1 MKLNNKFLN
10 LLFYTLIVFGLFTFV
25 INSGLDIELKIYNYY
40 YFIAA
45 IFLKIINFFIFN
57 QVHYHIFN
65 IFSLKIGISENF
77 DLTYKGYIGNFFGF
91 GKSGTGYKAIFLKN
105 KYQFSYIKFLSF
117 YILLQTV
124 TIISTAFFCL
134 LILFLSSDY
143 QINENTNL
151 ILVLISIIIFS
162 IASNL
167 IYKIFT
173 NIRFLSKNKY
183 LQNLVHT
190 YEEIALISDKFSF
203 KDKNFIKVIFYQIFI
218 QLNLFAQIL
227 MLSQSLNIDL
237 KILSN
242 FVYNIISQLST
253 FVSITPNSI
262 GLKEF
267 ILVIS
272 DQFIGLTNSQI
283 LNIAILDRLSDFIS
297 LAVFSLIFYFV
308 KTLFMNKGDEVED

>member
-1 MKLNNKFLN
+1 M
-10 LLFYTLIVFGLFTFV
+10 
-25 INSGLDIELKIYNYY
+25 
-40 YFIAA
+40 
-45 IFLKIINFFIFN
+45 
-57 QVHYHIFN
+57 
-65 IFSLKIGISENF
+65 
-77 DLTYKGYIGNFFGF
+77 
-91 GKSGTGYKAIFLKN
+91 
-105 KYQFSYIKFLSF
+105 
-117 YILLQTV
+117 QTV